1 MPDPGFLGVPGVDA
15 ITFAILTGAAV
26 VMTWVSIVTGAA
38 GGLMLLLVMA
48 GLVPAPVLVPIH
60 TIVQLGAGTT
70 RAFFMWDWVLKGTLL
85 PFLIGS
91 VVGAALGAQI
101 AISLPVTVLQGLLGL
116 LILAIVWMPR
126 IGRVGAERGRFAII
140 GFLASFLGMFVSATG
155 MIVGPFVA
163 SASPERRNHVATM
176 SALMTISHICKI
188 SAFAAVGLALSP
200 FLPLIVAM
208 MAGAALGNRVGER
221 HLGRM
226 NEGWFRQIFKAAMTI
241 LALRLIWTAILTL
254 PT

>member
-15 ITFAILTGAAV
+15 LTFAILTGAAV
-26 VMTWVSIVTGAA
+26 LMTWISIVTGAA

-70 RAFFMWDWVLKGTLL
+70 RAFFMWGWVLKGTLL
-85 PFLIGS
+85 PFLFGS

-126 IGRVGAERGRFAII
+126 IGRVGAGRGKDRVKLGRGVGVDGVDGVDAGVVAVAAEGKDERA
-140 GFLASFLGMFVSATG
+140 
-155 MIVGPFVA
+155 
-163 SASPERRNHVATM
+163 
-176 SALMTISHICKI
+176 ALMGPCEKPWNLIGDPLGVTIRAYGPETAKH
-188 SAFAAVGLALSP
+188 V
-200 FLPLIVAM
+200 FLQ
-208 MAGAALGNRVGER
+208 R
-221 HLGRM
+221 
-226 NEGWFRQIFKAAMTI
+226 FKK
-241 LALRLIWTAILTL
+241 LTKAQK
-254 PT
+254 